1 MTTNTTAVPPRD
13 VALRIIGALRSGSN
27 LLECVSLFSAG
38 RDSIVSAADALLD
51 ELTISGGSTVRW
63 LRGNYGSGK
72 THTFA
77 RIREAAHARNWVA
90 SYVVISGRGSG
101 CELHRFEEVY
111 AAIVRNCAVPR
122 SRVGQEMLGANGWEE
137 LLDGWVRAVKAQ
149 AGVRGDSDV
158 ATMKVRDALA
168 ATMSGLRM
176 KYGIGGAYGAALT
189 EFANATLDADAER
202 RELMLAWFQG
212 DDVLKRSTSIRQ
224 ELKRIGIQ
232 EAISRRNAK
241 VMLRH
246 MSAFL
251 RYRGYNGMLV
261 LFDEV
266 ENVLRLTPS
275 ARRAAYTIAR
285 ELIDNVDAL
294 HGMTRTLL
302 YFSGTPDLFDSEK
315 GIAEYEAL
323 ASRVI
328 LAPSAATANPAAMVV
343 DLEAFPITAG
353 DLMNAAGRIAEIYHA
368 AYPDRLSDPS
378 GALVDCENT
387 LRHGLLPS
395 FRIWVR
401 TVVDHLD
408 RRSG

>member
-1 MTTNTTAVPPRD
+1 MTTNINERPPRD
-13 VALRIIGALRSGSN
+13 VALRIISALRSGSN
-27 LLECVSLFSAG
+27 LLESVSLFSAG
-38 RDSIVSAADALLD
+38 RDSVVGAADALLE

-72 THTFA
+72 THMFA

-122 SRVGQEMLGANGWEE
+122 SRIGEETLGANGWEE
-137 LLDGWVRAVKAQ
+137 LLDGWVHAVKAQ
-149 AGVRGDSDV
+149 AGVRGNSDV

-168 ATMSGLRM
+168 TTMSGLRA
-176 KYGIGGAYGAALT
+176 KYGIGGAYGAALN

-212 DDVLKRSTSIRQ
+212 DDVLKRSTSTRQ

-232 EAISRRNAK
+232 EAITRRNAK
-241 VMLRH
+241 VMLRN

-251 RYRGYNGMLV
+251 RYRGFDGLLI

-302 YFSGTPDLFDSEK
+302 YFSGTPDLFDREK
-315 GIAEYEAL
+315 GVADYEAL
-323 ASRVI
+323 ASRVM
-328 LAPSAATANPAAMVV
+328 LAASTGTPNPAAMVV
-343 DLEAFPITAG
+343 DLEAFPITARA
-353 DLMNAAGRIAEIYHA
+353 LMSVAGRIADIYKV
-368 AYPDRLSDPS
+368 AYPAKIADTNSVLEECK
-378 GALVDCENT
+378 AT
-387 LRHGLLPS
+387 LNRGVLPS
-395 FRIWVR
+395 FRLWVR

-408 RRSG
+408 RNSG